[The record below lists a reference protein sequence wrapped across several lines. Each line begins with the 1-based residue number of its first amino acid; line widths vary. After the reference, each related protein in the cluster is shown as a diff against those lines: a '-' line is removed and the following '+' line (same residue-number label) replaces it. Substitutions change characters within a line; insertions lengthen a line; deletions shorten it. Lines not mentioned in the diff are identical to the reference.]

1 MLSRTGPRRR
11 LRSRPADHRAKRAR
25 GAGPRRGHLADRR
38 GPGTPG
44 WRARP
49 ALLGLRSL
57 ARARAVGHRAARGRQ
72 HRYRRPACPAPAPL
86 RRTAGTRRPDP
97 DRGGARRHRRAGHR
111 MAGAPRRPAR
121 ADLPM
126 GPPGYGCG
134 AARRRD
140 RELARRGPVAER
152 GPCVRLRGR
161 ANGRLS
167 ADSAAGDGRAA
178 SATPAGLML

>member
-1 MLSRTGPRRR
+1 MLSRTGPRCR

-44 WRARP
+44 WRACLAP
-49 ALLGLRSL
+49 LGLRAL

-72 HRYRRPACPAPAPL
+72 YRHWRPACPAAAPL
-86 RRTAGTRRPDP
+86 RRAAGARRPDP
-97 DRGGARRHRRAGHR
+97 NRGGARRHRRAGHR

-134 AARRRD
+134 IARRHD

-152 GPCVRLRGR
+152 GPCVRLRSQ

-167 ADSAAGDGRAA
+167 AGSTAGDGRAA
-178 SATPAGLML
+178 SATSAGLML